1 EWRMNGD
8 LRENCR
14 LLDEK
19 LHRAVNPDMHVRFF
33 RTFSRDAAVYY
44 VDGLISTDFM
54 QHYLLSPLQNAAET
68 ASSGEIAGCIRQRVA
83 LCEVEAFFDV
93 REIVAQLVSGH
104 AVVLTD
110 GMDGALSFDVRGAV
124 RRGISPPLTESVVRG
139 PHQGF
144 NESIRDSI
152 TLLRRILP
160 TPELI
165 GEMRQI
171 GDAIPVSLCVM
182 YLQNAVDESS
192 LSRLKARLEEVH
204 IDHVLSIGA
213 LEQLLED
220 HPFSLLPQCVM
231 TERPDRAASMLL
243 EGQIVLLLDG
253 SPQVLVLPASL
264 LHLLHTPD
272 DTSSR
277 WLYGTFMRLIRL
289 LGLLCALMLPALFV
303 AFVTFH
309 PSIRQRCSHDSESQA
324 EVPLSVPLEMLL
336 MLIMVNL
343 VGEASIRVPSL
354 TGSTLGT
361 VSGLILGQAAVEAK
375 LVHPLLI
382 IVVAVSSLGSYAVP
396 DYSLGL
402 AVRIGQ
408 LLLLA
413 AGSIFGVY
421 GIVLFMTAL
430 CVRLCSLTS
439 LGAPFAAPLSP
450 PRVHNP
456 DLLTRHRWQRWRTW
470 LGSAENNT
478 AHRQNAWRDR
488 RGQYA
493 ANPKRRAGRGRQN
506 ALIGLLSAVSMCH
519 WLRSCCPFAGA
530 PRGGFLPRVC
540 CRGCA
545 STALFG
551 CSCAERT
558 RGR

>member
-1 EWRMNGD
+1 MNGD

-54 QHYLLSPLQNAAET
+54 QHYLLFPLQNAAET
-68 ASSGEIAGCIRQRVA
+68 VSSGEIAACIRQRVA
-83 LCEVEAFFDV
+83 LCEVETFFDV

-104 AVVLTD
+104 AVVLAD
-110 GMDGALSFDVRGAV
+110 GMDCALSFDVRGAV

-289 LGLLCALMLPALFV
+289 LGMLCALMLPAGGSGG
-303 AFVTFH
+303 AAH
-309 PSIRQRCSHDSESQA
+309 IDSGKS
-324 EVPLSVPLEMLL
+324 
-336 MLIMVNL
+336 
-343 VGEASIRVPSL
+343 G
-354 TGSTLGT
+354 GST
-361 VSGLILGQAAVEAK
+361 AVC
-375 LVHPLLI
+375 
-382 IVVAVSSLGSYAVP
+382 
-396 DYSLGL
+396 
-402 AVRIGQ
+402 
-408 LLLLA
+408 A
-413 AGSIFGVY
+413 AGNAADAHHVQPRRGSQHPRAVANRFNARHGQRLDPGTSRGRGETCASAADYCRCGVQPRIICRA
-421 GIVLFMTAL
+421 GLFAWISGAHRAAAPACGGQHLRRLRHRAVHDGAL
-430 CVRLCSLTS
+430 RPPVQPDEPWRTLRRS
-439 LGAPFAAPLSP
+439 AFAA
-450 PRVHNP
+450 
-456 DLLTRHRWQRWRTW
+456 
-470 LGSAENNT
+470 A
-478 AHRQNAWRDR
+478 
-488 RGQYA
+488 
-493 ANPKRRAGRGRQN
+493 
-506 ALIGLLSAVSMCH
+506 
-519 WLRSCCPFAGA
+519 
-530 PRGGFLPRVC
+530 
-540 CRGCA
+540 CA
-545 STALFG
+545 
-551 CSCAERT
+551 
-558 RGR
+558 

>member
-1 EWRMNGD
+1 MNGD

-68 ASSGEIAGCIRQRVA
+68 VSSCEIAGCIRQRVA

-104 AVVLTD
+104 AVVLAD

-309 PSIRQRCSHDSESQA
+309 P
-324 EVPLSVPLEMLL
+324 
-336 MLIMVNL
+336 
-343 VGEASIRVPSL
+343 
-354 TGSTLGT
+354 
-361 VSGLILGQAAVEAK
+361 
-375 LVHPLLI
+375 
-382 IVVAVSSLGSYAVP
+382 
-396 DYSLGL
+396 
-402 AVRIGQ
+402 
-408 LLLLA
+408 
-413 AGSIFGVY
+413 
-421 GIVLFMTAL
+421 
-430 CVRLCSLTS
+430 
-439 LGAPFAAPLSP
+439 
-450 PRVHNP
+450 
-456 DLLTRHRWQRWRTW
+456 
-470 LGSAENNT
+470 
-478 AHRQNAWRDR
+478 
-488 RGQYA
+488 
-493 ANPKRRAGRGRQN
+493 
-506 ALIGLLSAVSMCH
+506 
-519 WLRSCCPFAGA
+519 
-530 PRGGFLPRVC
+530 
-540 CRGCA
+540 
-545 STALFG
+545 
-551 CSCAERT
+551 
-558 RGR
+558 

>member
-1 EWRMNGD
+1 MNGD

-33 RTFSRDAAVYY
+33 RTFSHDAAVYY
-44 VDGLISTDFM
+44 VDGLISADFM
-54 QHYLLSPLQNAAET
+54 QHYLLFPLQNTAET

-104 AVVLTD
+104 AVVLAD

-213 LEQLLED
+213 MEQLLED

-309 PSIRQRCSHDSESQA
+309 PQALPAALLTSILESQA

-336 MLIMVNL
+336 MLIMFNL

-450 PRVHNP
+450 PRAHNP
-456 DLLTRHRWQRWRTW
+456 DLLTRHPLWQQRWRTW
-470 LGSAENNT
+470 LGSAENNM
-478 AHRQNAWRDR
+478 RSRGRMRGWDR
-488 RGQYA
+488 RGQ
-493 ANPKRRAGRGRQN
+493 
-506 ALIGLLSAVSMCH
+506 
-519 WLRSCCPFAGA
+519 
-530 PRGGFLPRVC
+530 
-540 CRGCA
+540 
-545 STALFG
+545 
-551 CSCAERT
+551 
-558 RGR
+558 

>member
-1 EWRMNGD
+1 MNGD

-83 LCEVEAFFDV
+83 LCEVETFFDV

-104 AVVLTD
+104 AVVLAD
-110 GMDGALSFDVRGAV
+110 GMD
-124 RRGISPPLTESVVRG
+124 
-139 PHQGF
+139 
-144 NESIRDSI
+144 
-152 TLLRRILP
+152 
-160 TPELI
+160 
-165 GEMRQI
+165 
-171 GDAIPVSLCVM
+171 
-182 YLQNAVDESS
+182 
-192 LSRLKARLEEVH
+192 
-204 IDHVLSIGA
+204 GA

-309 PSIRQRCSHDSESQA
+309 PQALPAALLTSILESQA

-336 MLIMVNL
+336 MLIMFNL

-450 PRVHNP
+450 PRAHNP
-456 DLLTRHRWQRWRTW
+456 DLLTRHPLWQQRWRTW
-470 LGSAENNT
+470 LGSAENNM
-478 AHRQNAWRDR
+478 RSRGRMRGWDR
-488 RGQYA
+488 RG
-493 ANPKRRAGRGRQN
+493 
-506 ALIGLLSAVSMCH
+506 
-519 WLRSCCPFAGA
+519 
-530 PRGGFLPRVC
+530 
-540 CRGCA
+540 
-545 STALFG
+545 
-551 CSCAERT
+551 E
-558 RGR
+558 

>member
-1 EWRMNGD
+1 MNGD

-44 VDGLISTDFM
+44 VDGLVSTDFM

-68 ASSGEIAGCIRQRVA
+68 VSSGEIAGCIRQRVA

-104 AVVLTD
+104 AVVLAD
-110 GMDGALSFDVRGAV
+110 GMD
-124 RRGISPPLTESVVRG
+124 
-139 PHQGF
+139 
-144 NESIRDSI
+144 
-152 TLLRRILP
+152 
-160 TPELI
+160 
-165 GEMRQI
+165 
-171 GDAIPVSLCVM
+171 
-182 YLQNAVDESS
+182 
-192 LSRLKARLEEVH
+192 
-204 IDHVLSIGA
+204 GA

-309 PSIRQRCSHDSESQA
+309 PQALPAALLTSILESQA

-336 MLIMVNL
+336 MLIMFNL

-450 PRVHNP
+450 PRAHNP
-456 DLLTRHRWQRWRTW
+456 DLLTRHPLWQQRWRTW
-470 LGSAENNT
+470 LGSAENNV
-478 AHRQNAWRDR
+478 RSRGRMRGWDR
-488 RGQYA
+488 RGQ
-493 ANPKRRAGRGRQN
+493 
-506 ALIGLLSAVSMCH
+506 
-519 WLRSCCPFAGA
+519 
-530 PRGGFLPRVC
+530 
-540 CRGCA
+540 
-545 STALFG
+545 
-551 CSCAERT
+551 
-558 RGR
+558 

>member
-1 EWRMNGD
+1 MNGD

-54 QHYLLSPLQNAAET
+54 QHYLLFPLQNAAET
-68 ASSGEIAGCIRQRVA
+68 VSSGEIAGCIRQRVA
-83 LCEVEAFFDV
+83 LCEVETFFDV

-104 AVVLTD
+104 AVVLAD

-192 LSRLKARLEEVH
+192 LSRLKARLEKVH

-243 EGQIVLLLDG
+243 EGQIVLLL
-253 SPQVLVLPASL
+253 
-264 LHLLHTPD
+264 
-272 DTSSR
+272 
-277 WLYGTFMRLIRL
+277 
-289 LGLLCALMLPALFV
+289 PALFV

-309 PSIRQRCSHDSESQA
+309 PQALPAALLTSILESQA

-336 MLIMVNL
+336 MLIMFNL

-450 PRVHNP
+450 PRAHNP
-456 DLLTRHRWQRWRTW
+456 DLLTRHPLWQQRWRTW
-470 LGSAENNT
+470 LGSAENNM
-478 AHRQNAWRDR
+478 RSRGRMRGWDR
-488 RGQYA
+488 RGQ
-493 ANPKRRAGRGRQN
+493 
-506 ALIGLLSAVSMCH
+506 
-519 WLRSCCPFAGA
+519 
-530 PRGGFLPRVC
+530 
-540 CRGCA
+540 
-545 STALFG
+545 
-551 CSCAERT
+551 
-558 RGR
+558 

>member
-1 EWRMNGD
+1 
-8 LRENCR
+8 
-14 LLDEK
+14 
-19 LHRAVNPDMHVRFF
+19 
-33 RTFSRDAAVYY
+33 
-44 VDGLISTDFM
+44 
-54 QHYLLSPLQNAAET
+54 
-68 ASSGEIAGCIRQRVA
+68 
-83 LCEVEAFFDV
+83 
-93 REIVAQLVSGH
+93 
-104 AVVLTD
+104 
-110 GMDGALSFDVRGAV
+110 
-124 RRGISPPLTESVVRG
+124 
-139 PHQGF
+139 
-144 NESIRDSI
+144 
-152 TLLRRILP
+152 
-160 TPELI
+160 
-165 GEMRQI
+165 MRQI

-309 PSIRQRCSHDSESQA
+309 PQALPAALLTSILESQA

-336 MLIMVNL
+336 MLIMFNL

-439 LGAPFAAPLSP
+439 LAHPSP
-450 PRVHNP
+450 PRF
-456 DLLTRHRWQRWRTW
+456 
-470 LGSAENNT
+470 
-478 AHRQNAWRDR
+478 R
-488 RGQYA
+488 R
-493 ANPKRRAGRGRQN
+493 
-506 ALIGLLSAVSMCH
+506 
-519 WLRSCCPFAGA
+519 
-530 PRGGFLPRVC
+530 RVRIIPIC
-540 CRGCA
+540 
-545 STALFG
+545 
-551 CSCAERT
+551 
-558 RGR
+558 

>member
-1 EWRMNGD
+1 MNGD
-8 LRENCR
+8 LRGNCR

-33 RTFSRDAAVYY
+33 RTFLRDAAVYY

-83 LCEVEAFFDV
+83 LCEVETFFDV

-104 AVVLTD
+104 AVVLAD

-192 LSRLKARLEEVH
+192 LSRLKARLEKVH

-264 LHLLHTPD
+264 LHLLHPPESVLRMPVIEAVFAALDGRKTAQNQRPAIFIHHRGKGMRD
-272 DTSSR
+272 HQSSSTIRGFSLLGRYITKRRPMHCTGSASSAAHSSVTASRAVSGQPCCTAHLMSSR
-277 WLYGTFMRLIRL
+277 ASSASLACLIVPGT
-289 LGLLCALMLPALFV
+289 
-303 AFVTFH
+303 T
-309 PSIRQRCSHDSESQA
+309 
-324 EVPLSVPLEMLL
+324 
-336 MLIMVNL
+336 
-343 VGEASIRVPSL
+343 PSL
-354 TGSTLGT
+354 
-361 VSGLILGQAAVEAK
+361 
-375 LVHPLLI
+375 P
-382 IVVAVSSLGSYAVP
+382 
-396 DYSLGL
+396 
-402 AVRIGQ
+402 
-408 LLLLA
+408 
-413 AGSIFGVY
+413 
-421 GIVLFMTAL
+421 M
-430 CVRLCSLTS
+430 
-439 LGAPFAAPLSP
+439 
-450 PRVHNP
+450 
-456 DLLTRHRWQRWRTW
+456 
-470 LGSAENNT
+470 
-478 AHRQNAWRDR
+478 
-488 RGQYA
+488 
-493 ANPKRRAGRGRQN
+493 
-506 ALIGLLSAVSMCH
+506 
-519 WLRSCCPFAGA
+519 
-530 PRGGFLPRVC
+530 
-540 CRGCA
+540 
-545 STALFG
+545 
-551 CSCAERT
+551 
-558 RGR
+558 

>member
-1 EWRMNGD
+1 MNGD

-33 RTFSRDAAVYY
+33 RTFLRDAAVYY

-54 QHYLLSPLQNAAET
+54 QHYLLFPLQNAAET

-104 AVVLTD
+104 AVVLAD

-220 HPFSLLPQCVM
+220 HPFSLLPQ
-231 TERPDRAASMLL
+231 
-243 EGQIVLLLDG
+243 
-253 SPQVLVLPASL
+253 VLVLPASL

-309 PSIRQRCSHDSESQA
+309 PQALPAALLTSILESQA

-336 MLIMVNL
+336 MLIMFNL

-413 AGSIFGVY
+413 SGSIFGVY

-450 PRVHNP
+450 PRAHNP
-456 DLLTRHRWQRWRTW
+456 DLLTRHPLWQQRWRTW
-470 LGSAENNT
+470 LGSAENNM
-478 AHRQNAWRDR
+478 RSRGRMRGWDR
-488 RGQYA
+488 RGQ
-493 ANPKRRAGRGRQN
+493 
-506 ALIGLLSAVSMCH
+506 
-519 WLRSCCPFAGA
+519 
-530 PRGGFLPRVC
+530 
-540 CRGCA
+540 
-545 STALFG
+545 
-551 CSCAERT
+551 
-558 RGR
+558 

>member
-1 EWRMNGD
+1 MNGD

-104 AVVLTD
+104 AVVLAD

-309 PSIRQRCSHDSESQA
+309 PQALPAALLTSILESQA
-324 EVPLSVPLEMLL
+324 EVPLSVPFGSVMNSQIFSTTGPVLRLYASPFA
-336 MLIMVNL
+336 
-343 VGEASIRVPSL
+343 EASVSVDSEFISAGINQTKHRITATIHIFLRYTLPGQSVVVRYENTLPMYETVIVGSVPNTYL
-354 TGSTLGT
+354 QTGT
-361 VSGLILGQAAVEAK
+361 QK
-375 LVHPLLI
+375 
-382 IVVAVSSLGSYAVP
+382 
-396 DYSLGL
+396 
-402 AVRIGQ
+402 
-408 LLLLA
+408 
-413 AGSIFGVY
+413 
-421 GIVLFMTAL
+421 
-430 CVRLCSLTS
+430 
-439 LGAPFAAPLSP
+439 
-450 PRVHNP
+450 
-456 DLLTRHRWQRWRTW
+456 DLLY
-470 LGSAENNT
+470 LV
-478 AHRQNAWRDR
+478 
-488 RGQYA
+488 
-493 ANPKRRAGRGRQN
+493 P
-506 ALIGLLSAVSMCH
+506 
-519 WLRSCCPFAGA
+519 
-530 PRGGFLPRVC
+530 
-540 CRGCA
+540 
-545 STALFG
+545 
-551 CSCAERT
+551 
-558 RGR
+558 

>member
-1 EWRMNGD
+1 MNGD

-54 QHYLLSPLQNAAET
+54 QHYLLFPLQNAAET

-104 AVVLTD
+104 AVVLVD

-213 LEQLLED
+213 LEQLL
-220 HPFSLLPQCVM
+220 
-231 TERPDRAASMLL
+231 
-243 EGQIVLLLDG
+243 
-253 SPQVLVLPASL
+253 
-264 LHLLHTPD
+264 
-272 DTSSR
+272 
-277 WLYGTFMRLIRL
+277 
-289 LGLLCALMLPALFV
+289 
-303 AFVTFH
+303 
-309 PSIRQRCSHDSESQA
+309 
-324 EVPLSVPLEMLL
+324 
-336 MLIMVNL
+336 
-343 VGEASIRVPSL
+343 
-354 TGSTLGT
+354 
-361 VSGLILGQAAVEAK
+361 
-375 LVHPLLI
+375 
-382 IVVAVSSLGSYAVP
+382 
-396 DYSLGL
+396 
-402 AVRIGQ
+402 RI
-408 LLLLA
+408 
-413 AGSIFGVY
+413 
-421 GIVLFMTAL
+421 
-430 CVRLCSLTS
+430 
-439 LGAPFAAPLSP
+439 
-450 PRVHNP
+450 
-456 DLLTRHRWQRWRTW
+456 TRF
-470 LGSAENNT
+470 
-478 AHRQNAWRDR
+478 
-488 RGQYA
+488 
-493 ANPKRRAGRGRQN
+493 
-506 ALIGLLSAVSMCH
+506 
-519 WLRSCCPFAGA
+519 RSC
-530 PRGGFLPRVC
+530 RSV
-540 CRGCA
+540 
-545 STALFG
+545 
-551 CSCAERT
+551 
-558 RGR
+558 

>member
-1 EWRMNGD
+1 MNGD

-93 REIVAQLVSGH
+93 REIVAQLASGH
-104 AVVLTD
+104 AVVLAD

-171 GDAIPVSLCVM
+171 GDAIPVSL
-182 YLQNAVDESS
+182 
-192 LSRLKARLEEVH
+192 
-204 IDHVLSIGA
+204 
-213 LEQLLED
+213 
-220 HPFSLLPQCVM
+220 CVM

-309 PSIRQRCSHDSESQA
+309 PQALPAALLTSILESQA

-336 MLIMVNL
+336 MLIMFNL

-450 PRVHNP
+450 PRAHNP
-456 DLLTRHRWQRWRTW
+456 DLLTRHPLWQQRWRTW
-470 LGSAENNT
+470 LGSAENNM
-478 AHRQNAWRDR
+478 RSRGRMRGWDR
-488 RGQYA
+488 RGQ
-493 ANPKRRAGRGRQN
+493 
-506 ALIGLLSAVSMCH
+506 
-519 WLRSCCPFAGA
+519 
-530 PRGGFLPRVC
+530 
-540 CRGCA
+540 
-545 STALFG
+545 
-551 CSCAERT
+551 
-558 RGR
+558 